1 MFVERTQQVISDARV
16 VMTDDRARI
25 EHLLDEID
33 IMAGWV
39 APDLVLNAPHLA
51 WYQQWAAGA
60 DWVLEYP
67 EVAERDFVLTTASGI
82 HAAPISEHIFAFLL
96 TFARGLHRAWTA
108 QVANTWRGPVHERL
122 FELKN
127 KTLLV
132 IGVGAIGGRTA
143 ELAQAFGMRV
153 LGVRRHPE
161 RGAPGIDEMFGH
173 KQLLTVVPWADFVV
187 MTAPLTSET
196 RHMIGGEVLEAMK
209 PSAYFVNIGRGGTVD
224 EAALVEAL
232 QNGDIAGAGLDVFEE
247 EPLSEDSPLWTL
259 ENVLITAH
267 YAGSTPQ
274 YAERFMDIFLDNLQR
289 HKSGAPLLN
298 EVDKALGY

>member
-1 MFVERTQQVISDARV
+1 MYVERTHQVMSDARV

-39 APDLVLNAPHLA
+39 DPELVLAAPRLG

-60 DWVLEYP
+60 DWVLDYP
-67 EVAERDFVLTTASGI
+67 EVAERDFALTTASGI
-82 HAAPISEHIFAFLL
+82 HAVPISEHVFAFLL
-96 TFARGLHRAWTA
+96 AFARGFQQAWPA
-108 QVANTWRGPVHERL
+108 QAERTWRVPDREL
-122 FELKN
+122 FFELKN
-127 KTLLV
+127 KTLLL

-161 RGAPGIDEMFGH
+161 RGAPGVDEMFGH
-173 KQLLTVVPWADFVV
+173 DQLLTVVPWADFVV
-187 MTAPLTSET
+187 MTAPHTSET
-196 RHMIGGEVLEAMK
+196 EHMIDGEVLEAMK
-209 PSAYFVNIGRGGTVD
+209 SSAYFVNIGRGGTVD
-224 EAALVEAL
+224 EAALVAAL
-232 QNGDIAGAGLDVFEE
+232 QAGQIAGAGLDVFEE
-247 EPLSEDSPLWTL
+247 EPLPETSPLWTL

-267 YAGSTPQ
+267 YAGATPR

-289 HKSGAPLLN
+289 YKSGAPLLN
-298 EVDKALGY
+298 EVDKALQY